1 MAELREAKMYKEK
14 ANAIAAQ
21 IGDLQVQM
29 REHVNV
35 LDICKDMAPERRCY
49 RLVGGTLLERNVG
62 QVVPALTDQRAKIEM
77 MITKMS
83 EDLQKTEQEADR
95 LIKVAQDIAVEN
107 AGLPAKSS

>member
-1 MAELREAKMYKEK
+1 MSELREAKMHKEQ

-21 IGDLQVQM
+21 IGELQVQL
-29 REHVNV
+29 REHINV

-62 QVVPALTDQRAKIEM
+62 QVAPALADQREKIEA
-77 MITKMS
+77 MIAKMS

-95 LIKVAQDIAVEN
+95 LIKVAQDVAVEN
-107 AGLPAKSS
+107 AGLPSKA